1 MTRRKTWLIVAGVV
15 LLGFAGLV
23 VYQFSGGKEYS
34 TDMQE
39 LRAQFNADK
48 GKIRLLMLLTPT

>member
-48 GKIRLLMLLTPT
+48 GKIRLLMLLSPT